1 MTDTAVNRRRFMQ
14 VFGLALPTLASL
26 RPARAQVE
34 PTPRFVVFFETGG
47 TINNRSTAAQFDR
60 LHPWNDWIP
69 TSAPGAP
76 LTLGPLHGALNA
88 HRDRLLFLSGID
100 NKAEPLEHTRA
111 DLSTLTARR
120 IEVVGKDHHATGP
133 SIDQVLAERL
143 SAARP
148 VPFRSVDFVAPGPHY
163 GEPSHRAARQPIS
176 READPRVAFNR
187 LFAQLHPELD
197 PAALARLRTHQRSV
211 LDGALG
217 GFRALNAQLSAA
229 DRIALEAHQDRI
241 RAVETRLDLLDAIEL
256 GPQCA
261 RPDIGAAA
269 HLPSVARWPKEAR
282 QIVAPLLVDLMVHA
296 LTCGLTHV
304 ATMHYPDTIEPFL
317 PLPYEAISPQT
328 NGHALG
334 HSALSLGDPNGDA
347 ARAWRSEMQANRQFK
362 ISLVARLIDQLANLA
377 DATGPMLDNTLILHI
392 SEFSN
397 AAVHDARDLPV
408 MLAGNVGG
416 RLRMGRHV
424 MLSEGGHGNTLD
436 SHINYQSQ
444 TSTHNLHTSIL
455 QTFGHEDEHFGDDT
469 SVFRG
474 PLSLA

>member
-1 MTDTAVNRRRFMQ
+1 MDRRRFMQ
-14 VFGLALPTLASL
+14 LFGLALPALASMP
-26 RPARAQVE
+26 RARAQAQ
-34 PTPRFVVFFETGG
+34 PMPRFVVFFETGG
-47 TINNRSTAAQFDR
+47 TINNRSTEAQFGR

-76 LTLGPLHGALNA
+76 LTLGPLHGALNP

-100 NKAEPLEHTRA
+100 NQAEPLEHTRA

-120 IEVVGKDHHATGP
+120 IQVDGKASHATGP
-133 SIDQVLAERL
+133 SIDQVLADRL
-143 SAARP
+143 GAARP

-187 LFAQLHPELD
+187 LFAQLHPELA
-197 PAALARLRTHQRSV
+197 PPALARLRAHQRSV

-229 DRIALEAHQDRI
+229 DRVALEAHQERI
-241 RAVETRLDLLDAIEL
+241 RAVETRLDLLDAIDL

-261 RPDIGAAA
+261 RPDVGAASA
-269 HLPSVARWPKEAR
+269 LPAVSAWPTEAR

-304 ATMHYPDTIEPFL
+304 ATLHYPDTIEPFL
-317 PLPYEAISPQT
+317 PLPFEALSPQT
-328 NGHALG
+328 DGHALG
-334 HSALSLGDPNGDA
+334 HSALSLGDPAGPFA
-347 ARAWRSEMQANRQFK
+347 AAWRAEMQANRRFK
-362 ISLVARLIDQLANLA
+362 IGLVARLIDQLADLA
-377 DATGPMLDNTLILHI
+377 DATGPMLDNTLILHV

-408 MLAGNVGG
+408 MIAGNVAG
-416 RLRMGRHV
+416 RLRTGRHV
-424 MLSEGGHGNTLD
+424 MLSQGGRGDTID
-436 SHINYQSQ
+436 SHIDYQSQ
-444 TSTHNLHTSIL
+444 TSTHNLHTLIL
-455 QTFGHEDEHFGDDT
+455 QAFGYEDEHFGDDT
-469 SVFRG
+469 SVYRG
-474 PLSLA
+474 PIALG